1 MTYSKTV
8 GSSQSSSDLD
18 SLRHESI
25 ERMKLALLS
34 ASLDNP
40 TSAASAIR
48 QVTIMRV
55 YHQVTRIVEYLDLMD
70 TLETNLYRS
79 IRLEMNDIGS
89 DESNLKTITKLL
101 TIQEKLQK
109 SIIESNKLLQP
120 FVENAVIHGL
130 QNSGSRGIIGI
141 KAFCINDRLIIKIL
155 DNGVGISKE
164 MAERIENK
172 EISYPSDH
180 LGIANTKCRLNS
192 FYNGDYT
199 IKVKGF
205 KNRGT
210 VITIDVPVPE

>member
-40 TSAASAIR
+40 TSTASAIR

-120 FVENAVIHGL
+120 FVESDNMPMFNEIEANAEVLSDDEKLLPSEDRSKLRENANEIL
-130 QNSGSRGIIGI
+130 KEL
-141 KAFCINDRLIIKIL
+141 KAI
-155 DNGVGISKE
+155 DNESSK
-164 MAERIENK
+164 
-172 EISYPSDH
+172 
-180 LGIANTKCRLNS
+180 G
-192 FYNGDYT
+192 
-199 IKVKGF
+199 
-205 KNRGT
+205 
-210 VITIDVPVPE
+210 

>member
-55 YHQVTRIVEYLDLMD
+55 YHQVTRIVEYLDLI
-70 TLETNLYRS
+70 YRS
-79 IRLEMNDIGS
+79 IRLEMNDIGA

-120 FVENAVIHGL
+120 FVESDNMPMFNEIEANAEVLSDDEKLLPSEDRSKLRENANEIL
-130 QNSGSRGIIGI
+130 KEL
-141 KAFCINDRLIIKIL
+141 KAI
-155 DNGVGISKE
+155 DN
-164 MAERIENK
+164 
-172 EISYPSDH
+172 
-180 LGIANTKCRLNS
+180 
-192 FYNGDYT
+192 
-199 IKVKGF
+199 
-205 KNRGT
+205 
-210 VITIDVPVPE
+210 